1 MGFIGN
7 GCDEVVRLTSVKEE
21 WWSKGGYVRERS
33 GYREW
38 LMEWVWKRT
47 KDGLICMVTV
57 HRFLIQY
64 VERLPTSSH
73 CECGYEALKLFFLQ
87 DFS

>member
-1 MGFIGN
+1 M
-7 GCDEVVRLTSVKEE
+7 EQE
-21 WWSKGGYVRERS
+21 WTVRERS

-38 LMEWVWKRT
+38 LMEWVCKRT
-47 KDGLICMVTV
+47 KDGLICMVTM

-73 CECGYEALKLFFLQ
+73 CECAYEALKLFSLQ